1 MKKTVLLIFAALLGI
16 LLLGCGKDSTEFVE
30 PANFYYLQRDISYNS
45 TNGVICPE
53 TVDIAEY
60 DADPMKILNA
70 YLGGPKSQ
78 DLISPIPFG
87 VRIQSC
93 SIQGQEALLTL
104 SREFS
109 VLSGVKLSS
118 ACSCIALTLGEFAD
132 VETVRFQI
140 DEELLDGKEQIAI
153 MIPDII
159 LLDDALQKG

>member
-30 PANFYYLQRDISYNS
+30 PANFYYLQREISYNS
-45 TNGVICPE
+45 SNGVICPE
-53 TVDIAEY
+53 IVDIAEY
-60 DADPMKILNA
+60 GADTMKILNA
-70 YLGGPKSQ
+70 YLTGPKSQ
-78 DLISPIPFG
+78 DLISPIPTG

-93 SIQGQEALLTL
+93 SIQGQEASLTL

-109 VLSGVKLSS
+109 ALTGVKLSS

-132 VETVRFQI
+132 VEIVHFQI
-140 DEELLDGKEQIAI
+140 DEEMLDGKEQITL
-153 MIPDII
+153 MISDIV

>member
-1 MKKTVLLIFAALLGI
+1 MKKTVLLIFAALFGI

-30 PANFYYLQRDISYNS
+30 PANFYYLQHEISYNS
-45 TNGVICPE
+45 SSGVICPE
-53 TVDIAEY
+53 VVDVAEY
-60 DADPMKILNA
+60 GADPMKILNA
-70 YLGGPKSQ
+70 YLIGPKSQ
-78 DLISPIPFG
+78 DLISPIPTG

-132 VETVRFQI
+132 IETVHFQI
-140 DEELLDGKEQIAI
+140 DEELLDGKEQITI
-153 MIPDII
+153 VISDII